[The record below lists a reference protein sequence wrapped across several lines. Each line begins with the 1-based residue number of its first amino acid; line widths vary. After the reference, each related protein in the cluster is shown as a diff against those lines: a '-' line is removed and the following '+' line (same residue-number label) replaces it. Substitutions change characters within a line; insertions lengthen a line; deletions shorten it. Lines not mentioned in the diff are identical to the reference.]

1 MSIRKSFGATLTATP
16 TAVYTVPTG
25 KKAEWVHAY
34 ITNVSGSN
42 GTIDM
47 SVNGFV
53 LLDDYTVSAK
63 DFKDIG
69 GTINSFVILTEG
81 QTITANATQSMT
93 LVVSIIEHNNIIQ
106 GG

>member
-16 TAVYTVPTG
+16 TAIYTVPSN

-93 LVVSIIEHNNIIQ
+93 LVVSVIEHNDIIQ

>member
-16 TAVYTVPTG
+16 TSLYTVPAG

-42 GTIDM
+42 GTITM
-47 SVNGFV
+47 SVNGFT
-53 LLDDYTVSAK
+53 LLDGYTVTAK
-63 DFKDIG
+63 DFVDIG
-69 GTINSFVILTEG
+69 GTINSFVLLDEG
-81 QTITANATQSMT
+81 QTITASATQSMT

>member
-16 TAVYTVPTG
+16 TAIYTVPPN

-34 ITNVSGSN
+34 ITNVSGAN
-42 GTIDM
+42 GTINM

-53 LLDDYTVSAK
+53 LLDAYAVSSK

-69 GTINSFVILTEG
+69 GTENTFVVLQAG
-81 QTITANATQSMT
+81 QTITASSTQSMT
-93 LVVSIIEHNNIIQ
+93 LVVSIIEYNDIIQ

>member
-16 TAVYTVPTG
+16 VAVYTVPTG

-42 GTIDM
+42 GTIEM
-47 SVNGFV
+47 SVNGLA
-53 LLDDYTVSAK
+53 LLNDYTVSSK

-69 GTINSFVILTEG
+69 GQINSFVMLEEG
-81 QTITANATQSMT
+81 QTITASATQSMT
-93 LVVSIIEHNNIIQ
+93 LIVSIIEHNDIIQ

>member
-34 ITNVSGSN
+34 ITNVSGAN

-47 SVNGFV
+47 SVNGLV
-53 LLDDYTVSAK
+53 LLEE
-63 DFKDIG
+63 
-69 GTINSFVILTEG
+69 GTLEVRTK
-81 QTITANATQSMT
+81 
-93 LVVSIIEHNNIIQ
+93 
-106 GG
+106 

>member
-1 MSIRKSFGATLTATP
+1 MIRKSFGQTLTATP
-16 TAVYTVPTG
+16 TAIYTVPTN

-47 SVNGFV
+47 SVNGLQ
-53 LLDDYTVSAK
+53 LLNDYAVSAK
-63 DFKDIG
+63 DFLDIG
-69 GTINSFVILTEG
+69 GTSNSFVIIEAG
-81 QTITANATQSMT
+81 QTITASATQSMA
-93 LVVSIIEHNNIIQ
+93 LVVSLIEYNDIIQ

>member
-16 TAVYTVPTG
+16 TAIYTVPTG

-42 GTIDM
+42 GTVDM
-47 SVNGFV
+47 SVNGLV
-53 LLDDYTVSAK
+53 LLEDYSISSK
-63 DFKDIG
+63 DFLDIG
-69 GTINSFVILTEG
+69 GNENTFVFVEAG
-81 QTITANATQSMT
+81 QTITASATQSMT
-93 LVVSIIEHNNIIQ
+93 LIVSVIEHNDIIQ

>member
-1 MSIRKSFGATLTATP
+1 MSIRKSFGATLTTTP
-16 TAVYTVPTG
+16 TAVYTAPPS

-53 LLDDYTVSAK
+53 LLNDYAVSAK
-63 DFKDIG
+63 DFLDIG
-69 GTINSFVILTEG
+69 GTSNSFVILEAG
-81 QTITANATQSMT
+81 QTITASATQSMT
-93 LVVSIIEHNNIIQ
+93 LVVSILEYNDIIQ

>member
-16 TAVYTVPTG
+16 TAIYTVPTG

-42 GTIDM
+42 GTVNM
-47 SVNGFV
+47 SVNGFD
-53 LLDDYTVSAK
+53 LLTDYTISSK

-69 GTINSFVILTEG
+69 GNENTFVFLDTG
-81 QTITANATQSMT
+81 QTITASSTQSMS
-93 LVVSIIEHNNIIQ
+93 LIVSIIEHNDIIQ

>member
-47 SVNGFV
+47 SVNGLV
-53 LLDDYTVSAK
+53 LLEDYTVSAK

-69 GTINSFVILTEG
+69 GTENTFVFINSG
-81 QTITANATQSMT
+81 QTITASATQSMT
-93 LVVSIIEHNNIIQ
+93 LIVSIIEHNDIIQ

>member
-47 SVNGFV
+47 SVNGLV
-53 LLDDYTVSAK
+53 LLEDYSVSAK

-69 GTINSFVILTEG
+69 GNENTFVFINSG
-81 QTITANATQSMT
+81 QTITASATQSMT
-93 LVVSIIEHNNIIQ
+93 LIVSIIEHNDIIQ

>member
-16 TAVYTVPTG
+16 ASLYTVPVG

-42 GTIDM
+42 GTVDM

-53 LLDDYTVSAK
+53 LLNDYTVSAK

-69 GTINSFVILTEG
+69 GTINSFVMLEAG
-81 QTITANATQSMT
+81 QTITASATQSMT
-93 LVVSIIEHNNIIQ
+93 LVVSIIEHNDIIQ

>member
-1 MSIRKSFGATLTATP
+1 MSIRKSFGATLTGSAA
-16 TAVYTVPTG
+16 AVYTVPAG

-42 GTIDM
+42 GTVTM
-47 SVNGFV
+47 SVNGLV
-53 LLDDYTVSAK
+53 LLDSYSVSSK

-69 GTINSFVILTEG
+69 GHENTFVFIDAG
-81 QTITANATQSMT
+81 QTITASATQSMT
-93 LVVSIIEHNNIIQ
+93 LIVSVIEHNDIVQ

>member
-93 LVVSIIEHNNIIQ
+93 LVVSVIEHNDIIQ

>member
-1 MSIRKSFGATLTATP
+1 MIKKSFGASLQTTDTTL
-16 TAVYTVPTG
+16 YEVPAG

-93 LVVSIIEHNNIIQ
+93 LVVSVIEYNDIIQ

>member
-16 TAVYTVPTG
+16 TAIYTVPSN

-34 ITNVSGSN
+34 ITNVSGAN

-53 LLDDYTVSAK
+53 LLDDYAISSK

-69 GTINSFVILTEG
+69 GNENTFVFLDAG
-81 QTITANATQSMT
+81 QTITASATQSMT
-93 LVVSIIEHNNIIQ
+93 LIVSIIEHNDIIQ

>member
-1 MSIRKSFGATLTATP
+1 MSIRKSFGATLTTTP
-16 TAVYTVPTG
+16 TAIYTVPAS

-42 GTIDM
+42 GSITM
-47 SVNGFV
+47 SVNGFT
-53 LLDDYTVSAK
+53 LLDGYTVTAK

-69 GTINSFVILTEG
+69 GQVNSFVILEAG
-81 QTITANATQSMT
+81 QTITASSTQSMT
-93 LVVSIIEHNNIIQ
+93 LVVSIIEHNDIIQ

>member
-16 TAVYTVPTG
+16 AAVYTVPTG

-42 GTIDM
+42 GTITM
-47 SVNGFV
+47 SVNGFT
-53 LLDDYTVSAK
+53 LLDGYTVTAK

-69 GTINSFVILTEG
+69 GQVNTFVILDAG
-81 QTITANATQSMT
+81 QTITASATQSMT
-93 LVVSIIEHNNIIQ
+93 LVVSVIEENDIVQ